1 MEKLNIDLLVE
12 SANNPR
18 QMRDE
23 EVDKELMENIK
34 QRGLLM
40 PLLVRKEGKKYRII
54 AGHRRY
60 GAVKALGYKEVDVKI
75 TDVSKEEADEIM
87 IIDNLQRADVH
98 PMEEARAFQD
108 MYDKFKENSMVP
120 RACLEQISKRVGKS
134 VSYITQNIK
143 LASLTNEVAQQF
155 LKNVIDKKIALE
167 YAKLTHEDQK
177 SVWVA
182 NFLDWNKTPNH
193 RTLTDL
199 KRYIDQFKTN
209 LMSEITWD
217 IDEEN
222 FEGIPVKGK
231 EKVESDWGVDKLP
244 ACSKCP
250 KNTGV
255 NANLFGTVLD
265 ENARCRDKECFN
277 HKKRRQ
283 ASKKRADAKA
293 SLPFPYDFHE
303 GSIETDWNDKQ
314 TVKIS
319 GGSKEAEK
327 IKGQSL
333 EFSTKTD
340 GKFKAPVFIK
350 THNRGWRDDKSES
363 LLHTTVYIDYPEPNP
378 EGKKSKENDTED
390 YEAKRRNAAIRRN
403 KEILMLNNSIFA
415 TKDYPVITNYIKYI
429 ASTMFESVGWQQ
441 RHMVIALYESYETS
455 DGFKQRMFELEE
467 MDDDM
472 EQGEINKFLSSVD
485 NEQKIQKL
493 IHIISSIEDIVSI
506 YGNSNGSY
514 DKNNSIKVFISKIC
528 KLDFKK
534 VSRAVMKDAKQW
546 YREEQEEDN

>member
-1 MEKLNIDLLVE
+1 MEKLDIDLLVE

-18 QMRDE
+18 QIRDE

-34 QRGLLM
+34 QRGQLM

-60 GAVKALGYKEVDVKI
+60 GALKALGTKEVDVKV
-75 TDVSKEEADEIM
+75 TDVSKKEADELM
-87 IIDNLQRADVH
+87 VIDNLQRADVH

-108 MYDKFKENSMVP
+108 MYDELRKTTLPE
-120 RACLEQISKRVGKS
+120 ACLRHISKKVGKS

-177 SVWVA
+177 SVWSA
-182 NFLDWNKTPNH
+182 KFLNWSETPH
-193 RTLTDL
+193 HSTLTDL

-209 LMSEITWD
+209 AMSEITWD
-217 IDEEN
+217 IDDED
-222 FEGIPVKGK
+222 FVGIPVKGK
-231 EKVESDWGVDKLP
+231 EKIESDWGVDKLP

-255 NANLFGTVLD
+255 NTNLFGTVLD
-265 ENARCRDKECFN
+265 ENARCRDKVCFN
-277 HKKRRQ
+277 HKKRKQ

-303 GSIETDWNDKQ
+303 GSIETDWNDNQ

-319 GGSKEAEK
+319 GGSIKAEK

-333 EFSTKTD
+333 EFKTKVN

-350 THNRGWRDDKSES
+350 AHNMGWRDDKSES

-378 EGKKSKENDTED
+378 EVKKSKENDTED
-390 YEAKRRNAAIRRN
+390 YEARVKAAALKRRS
-403 KEILMLNNSIFA
+403 EQLMLNHAIFA
-415 TKDYPVITNYIKYI
+415 KKDFAVSDNYTVQLANIIFDTK
-429 ASTMFESVGWQQ
+429 GWSDQFL
-441 RHMVIALYESYETS
+441 ILALYESYADSES
-455 DGFKQRMFELEE
+455 FKIRLHDLRE
-467 MDDDM
+467 MEVDDLDA
-472 EQGEINKFLSSVD
+472 EYNKL
-485 NEQKIQKL
+485 
-493 IHIISSIEDIVSI
+493 ISSIDTLEKLQKLLFVC
-506 YGNSNGSY
+506 
-514 DKNNSIKVFISKIC
+514 NSIRDLSSTYDNGTYTKDNSIRFFISKIC
-528 KLDFKK
+528 GLDFKE
-534 VSRAVMKDAKQW
+534 VTRAVSKEAKQW
-546 YREEQEEDN
+546 YREEKEEDN